1 MSKRRD
7 ENKPSAKPAPK
18 APSAVS
24 KEKAPTARVTPAT
37 VRRKHRYS
45 IDGDARQSM
54 IAEAAYYRAERR
66 HFADGGAFD
75 DWLEAEHQ
83 IDHMLDLD
91 STR

>member
-1 MSKRRD
+1 MSKRHD
-7 ENKPSAKPAPK
+7 ENKPSAKPASK
-18 APSAVS
+18 APSAAS
-24 KEKAPTARVTPAT
+24 KVKSPTERVVPAT
-37 VRRKHRYS
+37 LRRKHRYS

-66 HFADGGAFD
+66 NFADGGAFD

-83 IDHMLDLD
+83 IDHMLDRD